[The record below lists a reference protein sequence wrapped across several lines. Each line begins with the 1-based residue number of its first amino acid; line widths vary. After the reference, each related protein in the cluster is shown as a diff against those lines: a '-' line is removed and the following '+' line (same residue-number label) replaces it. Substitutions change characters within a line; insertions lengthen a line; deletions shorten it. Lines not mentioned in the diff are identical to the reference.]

1 LKVFQNDKTCTTIRR
16 RERGL
21 STTHA
26 FLLITFINKLLS
38 MSAQHFTEENFDQ
51 LVLQESK
58 PVLVDF
64 WAPWCGPC
72 QMMSP
77 VIDELAG
84 EMEDAVVGKINVDE
98 NPSLAQRHN
107 ILSIPTFLIYKGG
120 QVVDQFSGAMKKD
133 DLKERLAKHV

>member
-1 LKVFQNDKTCTTIRR
+1 
-16 RERGL
+16 
-21 STTHA
+21 
-26 FLLITFINKLLS
+26 

-77 VIDELAG
+77 VIDELAT
-84 EMEDAVVGKINVDE
+84 ELSDAVIGKINVDE
-98 NPSLAQRHN
+98 NPALAQRHN

-133 DLKERLAKHV
+133 DLKERLAKHA

>member
-1 LKVFQNDKTCTTIRR
+1 VFQNDKTCTTIGR

-21 STTHA
+21 STIRA
-26 FLLITFINKLLS
+26 FLFIYKHLERVI
-38 MSAQHFTEENFDQ
+38 MSAQHFTEENFDG

-77 VIDELAG
+77 VIDELAT
-84 EMEDAVVGKINVDE
+84 ELEDAVVGKINVDE
-98 NPSLAQRHN
+98 NPALAQKHN

-133 DLKERLAKHV
+133 DLKERLAKHA

>member
-1 LKVFQNDKTCTTIRR
+1 
-16 RERGL
+16 
-21 STTHA
+21 
-26 FLLITFINKLLS
+26 
-38 MSAQHFTEENFDQ
+38 MSAQHFTEENFDS

-77 VIDELAG
+77 VIDELAT
-84 EMEDAVVGKINVDE
+84 EMETVVIGKINVDE
-98 NPSLAQRHN
+98 NPALAQKHN

-120 QVVDQFSGAMKKD
+120 QVVDQFSGAVKKD
-133 DLKERLAKHV
+133 DLKERLEKHI